1 MPRSITVLVTGA
13 TGLQGGAV
21 ARLLLDRGHRV
32 RALTRRPASQ
42 AAATLHVLGADVY
55 EGDFDD
61 ATSVRSAARGTDALF
76 LMSTP
81 FEEGVEAE
89 VRQAR
94 CAARAAAAAG
104 VERIVYS
111 SIAGADRTAGVA
123 YLESKREI
131 EETIRGWAGAWTI
144 VAPTFFM
151 DNLLGPTLLAGLQA
165 GELRLPLPPAR
176 PLQMVALENLAEVV
190 RLALERPGEFAG
202 RRLELASDRLTG
214 LEMAAALTRVT
225 GREIDYAEAPPS
237 ALRRGREG
245 LAFLWDWLGRAGNDV
260 DLEALREAY
269 REVDWH
275 DFGRWARDR
284 DWSTLGPTSERQ
296 PAT

>member
-61 ATSVRSAARGTDALF
+61 ATAVRSAARGTDALF

-190 RLALERPGEFAG
+190 RRTLGAGPALEPPRP
-202 RRLELASDRLTG
+202 DQ
-214 LEMAAALTRVT
+214 
-225 GREIDYAEAPPS
+225 
-237 ALRRGREG
+237 
-245 LAFLWDWLGRAGNDV
+245 RAT
-260 DLEALREAY
+260 
-269 REVDWH
+269 
-275 DFGRWARDR
+275 ARDV
-284 DWSTLGPTSERQ
+284 SQ
-296 PAT
+296 PPEAVKPVARRAKKRVP